1 MSNMSKMSVTEKELY
16 AELEYLMVVH
26 RHKCSVLENTTTS
39 NSVYLYRVKKAM
51 MKSVVEEK
59 RIVVLKNLIG
69 VVKNKISNGYMF
81 KEIFEPLPVIA
92 SDMLKAYRKGDKP
105 IEPKSEE
112 KDEYQE
118 YIQRRFNYLDGIVTM
133 ACEKYE
139 PLTRAELENLEVKF
153 HKSINDTALH
163 YGIINA
169 PKELYGSFYTGMIES
184 TRKNFEKYMCEEH
197 GIVIKEN
204 ERLSD
209 QMSDR
214 LLLYDVA
221 GLHYINVM
229 CKKRQEKIKPLLD
242 VYPDKN
248 AYEGLKNDIYLLGKV
263 IRLQYLNETGLTPKE
278 ELIENYVGDQI
289 TFIEIIG
296 NKNKVKK

>member
-1 MSNMSKMSVTEKELY
+1 MLSVTEKELY
-16 AELEYLMVVH
+16 AELEYIMVAH
-26 RHKCSVLENTTTS
+26 RYKCSKMEIINTP
-39 NSVYLYRVKKAM
+39 NSLYLYRIKKALL
-51 MKSVVEEK
+51 KSVVEEK

-92 SDMLKAYRKGDKP
+92 SDMLKAYRKGNKP

-118 YIQRRFNYLDGIVTM
+118 YLQRRFNYLDGIVTM

-139 PLTRAELENLEVKF
+139 PLTRVELENLEVKF
-153 HKSINDTALH
+153 HKSINDTALQ
-163 YGIINA
+163 YGIISA
-169 PKELYGSFYTGMIES
+169 PKEIYGSFYTGMIEN
-184 TRKNFEKYMCEEH
+184 TRKNFEKYMCDEH
-197 GIVIKEN
+197 SIVIKEN
-204 ERLSD
+204 ERLSN

-278 ELIENYVGDQI
+278 ELIENYTGGQI
-289 TFIEIIG
+289 TMNEII
-296 NKNKVKK
+296 KKEKKRKRS